1 MIDAIIGF
9 SIRNKLIIAACML
22 ALVGWGTYS
31 VLRLPLD
38 AVPDVTN
45 NQVQV
50 ITRSPSLAP
59 LEIERY
65 ISAPVE
71 YATATIPGLVEVR
84 SISRFGLSVVTLVFN
99 DDVDVYWARTQVAE
113 RLQQIQADIPPGYG
127 TPTLAPVSTGL
138 GEVFQYVL
146 RPINPA
152 DTTYD
157 LMELRTMQDWIV
169 RLKLLGTDGVAD
181 VSSFGGYVKEYQAK
195 LDPAL
200 MRAAGVTLQE
210 VFSALEQGNGNTG
223 ATYIEKEGQALFVR
237 GLGLVTSLEDL
248 GNIVISNPTGRVPVL
263 VKDVGKVAYGYAT
276 RYGALTTNGK
286 PAVGGIVL
294 MRKGANSRE
303 AIANIKARMAQIQ
316 QVLPK
321 GIVVEPFLDRT
332 QLINRT
338 ISTVATNLLEGGL
351 IVVFVLVLL
360 LGNLRAGLV
369 VASVIPL
376 AMLFAF
382 GMMHTFGVS
391 GNLMSLGAID
401 FGLIV
406 DGAVIIV
413 ENVVRHISDAVKARS
428 RQAGTSVALSRQEMD
443 ETVFG
448 ASREIRKSA
457 AFGEVI
463 ILIVYIPLLS
473 LQGVEGK
480 MFQPMALT
488 VGFAILGALILS
500 LTYVPMMSAL
510 ALSRKTQENPDSFS
524 ERMLHFFYR
533 LYEPTIMWALRFKK
547 TMVAVSLL
555 LLGGS
560 AWLFTSMGGEF
571 IPQLDEGDY
580 AIDFRLPP
588 GTSLT
593 RMAEVCAK
601 VNREL
606 MAEFPNEIKTVVSKI
621 GNSEIPTDPMAI
633 EAGDFIVVLKPAASW
648 TKVRTKG
655 ELTERIA
662 AFLQQIPGAY
672 LSVQQPIQMRF
683 NELIS
688 GAKSDV
694 VIKLFGPE
702 LTVLAHKGEQIGH
715 LIEGIEGVKDVY
727 VQRIEGLPL
736 IEVQYNRRAMAAY
749 GVTVKNINDVLQA
762 AFAGRVCGVVFEG
775 DRRFALSVRLDEPFR
790 RSPTDIEQLLI
801 TTQNGTRMPLGQL
814 GRVAIVSGPAEIGR
828 ESSQRRIA
836 INFNVRGRDVQSVV
850 QAIQTRLRTKLAL
863 PPGYSLDYGGQFE
876 NLQRAQARLLVVV
889 PIALAL
895 IFALLFFTF
904 NSVAETLLIFSAI
917 PLAAV
922 GGVLALWLRGM
933 PFSISAGVG
942 FIALS
947 GVAVLNGIVLI
958 SYFNQLRAHGYPQVR
973 ARILHAVRVRFRP
986 VVMTALVASMGF
998 LPMALSSGAGAEVQ
1012 KPLATVVIGGLV
1024 TALLLTLVVLP
1035 VFYALVM
1042 KDEPSTTD
1050 SHEV

>member
-9 SIRNKLIIAACML
+9 SIRNKLIVAVCVAAL
-22 ALVGWGTYS
+22 AIWGVYS
-31 VLRLPLD
+31 LLRLPLD

-99 DDVDVYWARTQVAE
+99 DDVDVYWARTQVSE
-113 RLQQIQADIPPGYG
+113 RLQQVQTEIPAGYG
-127 TPTLAPVSTGL
+127 TPVLAPVSTGL
-138 GEVFQYVL
+138 GEVYQYVL
-146 RPINPA
+146 RPENPA
-152 DTTYD
+152 DTSYS

-200 MRAAGVTLQE
+200 LRAAGVTLQD
-210 VFSALEQGNGNTG
+210 VFTALEQGSGNTG
-223 ATYIEKEGQALFVR
+223 ATYIEKEGQSLFVR

-248 GNIVISNPTGRVPVL
+248 GNIVVSNPTGRVPVL
-263 VKDVGKVAYGYAT
+263 VKDVGRVEYGYAT
-276 RYGALTTNGK
+276 RYGALTLNGK

-303 AIANIKARMAQIQ
+303 VIANVKARMAQIQ

-321 GIVVEPFLDRT
+321 GVVIEAFLDRAE
-332 QLINRT
+332 LVSRT
-338 ISTVATNLLEGGL
+338 ISTVGRNLLEGGL
-351 IVVFVLVLL
+351 IVIFVLVLL
-360 LGNLRAGLV
+360 LGNLRAGIV

-382 GMMHTFGVS
+382 GMMNTFGVS

-428 RQAGTSVALSRQEMD
+428 RQAGVVTALSRSEMD

-457 AFGEVI
+457 AFGEII

-510 ALSRKTQENPDSFS
+510 ALSRKTQENHEGLS
-524 ERMLHFFYR
+524 ERIIRFFYQM
-533 LYEPTIMWALRFKK
+533 YEPAIMWALRFKK
-547 TMVAVSLL
+547 TVVAVSLFL
-555 LLGGS
+555 LAAS
-560 AWLFTSMGGEF
+560 AWLFMRMGGEF

-593 RMAEVCAK
+593 RMAEVCQD
-601 VNREL
+601 VSRQL
-606 MAEFPNEIKTVVSKI
+606 LTEFPDEIKTVVTKI

-633 EAGDFIVVLKPAASW
+633 EAGDFIVVLKPATSW
-648 TKVRTKG
+648 TKVRTKE
-655 ELTERIA
+655 ELTERVA
-662 AFLQQIPGAY
+662 AFLQQVPGAY
-672 LSVQQPIQMRF
+672 FSVQQPIQMRF

-702 LTVLAHKGEQIGH
+702 LNVLAHKGEQIGK
-715 LIEGIEGVKDVY
+715 LIERIDGVKDVY

-790 RSPTDIEQLLI
+790 KSPDDIEQLLI

-836 INFNVRGRDVQSVV
+836 INFNVRGRDVQSAVAEI
-850 QAIQTRLRTKLAL
+850 QAKLASKLVL

-876 NLQRAQARLLVVV
+876 NLQRAKTRLLVVV
-889 PIALAL
+889 PLALAL
-895 IFALLFFTF
+895 IFTLLFFTF
-904 NSVAETLLIFSAI
+904 NSVVETLMIFSAI

-958 SYFNQLRAHGYPQVR
+958 SYFNQLRDQGFATVH
-973 ARILHAVRVRFRP
+973 ARILHAVQVRFRP
-986 VVMTALVASMGF
+986 VIMTALVASLGF
-998 LPMALSSGAGAEVQ
+998 LPMALGTGAGAEVQ

-1024 TALLLTLVVLP
+1024 TATLLTLVVLP
-1035 VFYALVM
+1035 AIYALIV
-1042 KDEPSTTD
+1042 KDEPLKRD
-1050 SHEV
+1050 EYAA